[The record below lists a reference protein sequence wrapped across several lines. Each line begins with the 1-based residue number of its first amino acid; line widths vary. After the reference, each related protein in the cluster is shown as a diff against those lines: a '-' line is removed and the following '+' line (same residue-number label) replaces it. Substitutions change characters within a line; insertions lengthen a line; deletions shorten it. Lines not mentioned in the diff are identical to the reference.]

1 MAATTEGPRRR
12 RVAARALR
20 VALGLLTAVAGAEPL
35 SGQAVPAS
43 TDLAVEV
50 GGRSVTVSAA
60 RLAALPRDTIRG
72 VVHDAEHRFAGPR
85 LAAVLA
91 EAGVPVS
98 GLRGG
103 GLTRAVVVEAAD
115 GYQMVLSIGEL
126 DSTLVARR
134 AILADEEDGRPLAPK
149 FGPRQVIL
157 EGESRPTRWVRQ
169 VARLRV
175 VELGTGGGGRGP

>member
-1 MAATTEGPRRR
+1 MTSIAAVGSWRPFAKTSVALAIL
-12 RVAARALR
+12 VAA
-20 VALGLLTAVAGAEPL
+20 AGTQSL
-35 SGQAVPAS
+35 SGQAAPAAAG
-43 TDLAVEV
+43 LAVEV
-50 GGRSVTVSAA
+50 GGRTVTLSAA
-60 RLAALPRDTIRG
+60 RLATLPRDTMRG
-72 VVHDAEHRFAGPR
+72 RIHDAEHRFAGPR

-91 EAGVPVS
+91 EAGVSVS

-103 GLTRAVVVEAAD
+103 GLTRAVVVEATD

-149 FGPRQVIL
+149 FGPRQLIL

-169 VARLRV
+169 VTRLRV
-175 VELGTGGGGRGP
+175 VELGTGGGDRGP